1 MVSSG
6 IPGTEATGD
15 QTRTRAAVSSEAGS
29 RGRVSSN
36 FRVAQARH
44 GSGLWAS
51 VCLPALLEREPG
63 ALQRLC
69 GRCGASMESFLQES
83 GGLRRTAPVQS
94 PVPVSGRLPLARR
107 LLIGCLVVLLVLAYL
122 LYLLPAPAVR
132 FAIATAAAGGV

>member
-44 GSGLWAS
+44 GSGHPS
-51 VCLPALLEREPG
+51 VCPHCWNVNPG
-63 ALQRLC
+63 PFRLC
-69 GRCGASMESFLQES
+69 ARCGASMESFLQES

>member
-1 MVSSG
+1 MRPTPGVGFRPTSVSLKPVTA
-6 IPGTEATGD
+6 PGFE
-15 QTRTRAAVSSEAGS
+15 
-29 RGRVSSN
+29 
-36 FRVAQARH
+36 H
-44 GSGLWAS
+44 PS
-51 VCLPALLEREPG
+51 VCPHCWNVNPG
-63 ALQRLC
+63 PFRICA
-69 GRCGASMESFLQES
+69 RCGASMESFLQES